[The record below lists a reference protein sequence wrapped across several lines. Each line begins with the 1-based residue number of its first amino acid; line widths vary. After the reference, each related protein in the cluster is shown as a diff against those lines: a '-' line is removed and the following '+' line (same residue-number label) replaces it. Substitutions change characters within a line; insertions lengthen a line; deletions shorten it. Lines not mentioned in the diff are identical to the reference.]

1 MSGGTMSIVEVVAD
15 VVTSKINC
23 PADQIRDLSDH
34 TDSMGILDIIM
45 EIERRTG
52 LQFDG
57 AGYGFES
64 FDWRDIAQAFG

>member
-1 MSGGTMSIVEVVAD
+1 MNGGMMSIVEVVAK
-15 VVTSKINC
+15 VVTDRVQR
-23 PADQIRDLSDH
+23 PAEQVRDLSAH
-34 TDSMGILDIIM
+34 LDSMGILDIIM

-57 AGYGFES
+57 EKFTFET